1 MLGDLKFLDS
11 LKEYDKDN
19 IPAPLINRIRKNYI
33 SNPDFDPAIIKNSSS
48 ACEGL
53 CKWVRA
59 IEVYDGVA
67 KVVAPKRESLD
78 KAEQELAAQ
87 MAKLNE
93 KRAELKAVTDKLA
106 SLEENL
112 DRKQAEKQVW
122 AMCWVFIL
130 SCLLLF
136 LQMPKH
142 ILHVV
147 KRIIS
152 QWYILLSNV
161 TQHHGYRMF
170 YVRSVS
176 FWYKQETVK
185 WMCCSNWYFGL
196 KQ

>member
-122 AMCWVFIL
+122 AMC
-130 SCLLLF
+130 
-136 LQMPKH
+136 
-142 ILHVV
+142 
-147 KRIIS
+147 
-152 QWYILLSNV
+152 
-161 TQHHGYRMF
+161 
-170 YVRSVS
+170 
-176 FWYKQETVK
+176 
-185 WMCCSNWYFGL
+185 
-196 KQ
+196 

>member
-11 LKEYDKDN
+11 LREYDKDN

-122 AMCWVFIL
+122 AMC
-130 SCLLLF
+130 
-136 LQMPKH
+136 
-142 ILHVV
+142 
-147 KRIIS
+147 
-152 QWYILLSNV
+152 
-161 TQHHGYRMF
+161 
-170 YVRSVS
+170 
-176 FWYKQETVK
+176 
-185 WMCCSNWYFGL
+185 
-196 KQ
+196 